1 MFFQNLSIKEQAA
14 YSISLL
20 NWQVN
25 NGGFHQY
32 FFNSYGIFC
41 YATIAHLKRIG
52 GLDFAELL
60 RRAINAVNPY
70 EEPEEIFL
78 RKLYNRQVELIIDFD
93 DLTDEKLDKLDNDY
107 YQLNDNNDLLK
118 SLADFLSE

>member
-1 MFFQNLSIKEQAA
+1 M
-14 YSISLL
+14 
-20 NWQVN
+20 
-25 NGGFHQY
+25 
-32 FFNSYGIFC
+32 
-41 YATIAHLKRIG
+41 
-52 GLDFAELL
+52 L